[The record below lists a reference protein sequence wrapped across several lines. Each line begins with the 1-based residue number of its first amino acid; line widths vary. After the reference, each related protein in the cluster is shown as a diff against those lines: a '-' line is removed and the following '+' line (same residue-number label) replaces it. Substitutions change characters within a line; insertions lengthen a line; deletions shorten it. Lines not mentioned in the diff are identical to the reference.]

1 MDRIRLLLANSTFL
15 GGLPSDVL
23 DGLVAKGQVRSVA
36 KGAAVYRRGDPGNSL
51 MVVIDGRVKLTNT
64 SLGGT
69 DVVLYYAGA
78 GELLG
83 EVAALDGQERAADAI
98 VLEDSDIFV
107 ICTRELLPVLTAHP
121 TTLWTI
127 IRALCARLRMG
138 AEIIEDNTLEMRG
151 RMARGLLRLAR
162 QQAKGAEGTGAP
174 LTIPQEE
181 LGKYLGMS
189 RANVSRQLGQLK
201 TAKVI
206 TASGTEIAI
215 TDEQGLM
222 EIAQAS
228 PMKD

>member
-1 MDRIRLLLANSTFL
+1 MDRIRLLLAKSTFL
-15 GGLPSDVL
+15 GRLPGAAL
-23 DGLVAKGQVRSVA
+23 DALIGKGQRRSVA
-36 KGAAVYRRGDPGNSL
+36 KGAVVYRRGDPGDSL

-64 SLGGT
+64 SLGGKE
-69 DVVLYYAGA
+69 VVLYYVGV

-98 VLEDSDIFV
+98 ALEDSEIFV
-107 ICTRELLPVLTAHP
+107 ICARELLATLTAHP
-121 TTLWTI
+121 PALMEI
-127 IRALCARLRMG
+127 LRALCARLRMG

-162 QQAKGAEGTGAP
+162 QQVKGADGTCAP
-174 LTIPQEE
+174 LTISQEE

-189 RANVSRQLGQLK
+189 RANVNRQLGQLK

-206 TASGTEIAI
+206 IISGTEITI
-215 TDEQGLM
+215 IDEQGLM